1 MNTSTHAVNRTQAWL
16 ESLRPRTLPLAF
28 SAILV
33 GSALASWQGY
43 FDPVITLLALLTAG
57 LLQILSNLANDY
69 GDAVKGSDQP
79 DRLGPLR
86 GMQKGAITA
95 PQMKRAIQLTVA
107 LICISGLAL
116 VYVACH
122 SMADVLGFL
131 ALGALSILA
140 AITYTVGTRPY
151 GYMGLGDVSV
161 LIFFGWLS
169 VLGSWYLQAHTL
181 IAPVW
186 LPATACGLLAAA
198 VLNINNLRD
207 IDSDRRNGKNTLAV
221 RLGPVVAR
229 RYHVGLL
236 TGALVCLAVF
246 NLLWLHSLWGW
257 LFLLATPLLT
267 RQARFVL
274 RETEPAAMRPM
285 LERTVKA
292 ALLVNLLFI
301 IGLIVSQQLR

>member
-33 GSALASWQGY
+33 GSALAGWQGY

-107 LICISGLAL
+107 LICVSGLAL

-181 IAPVW
+181 ITPVW

-229 RYHVGLL
+229 YPPLPRGTAGGRAGLPR
-236 TGALVCLAVF
+236 GV
-246 NLLWLHSLWGW
+246 
-257 LFLLATPLLT
+257 
-267 RQARFVL
+267 
-274 RETEPAAMRPM
+274 
-285 LERTVKA
+285 
-292 ALLVNLLFI
+292 
-301 IGLIVSQQLR
+301 